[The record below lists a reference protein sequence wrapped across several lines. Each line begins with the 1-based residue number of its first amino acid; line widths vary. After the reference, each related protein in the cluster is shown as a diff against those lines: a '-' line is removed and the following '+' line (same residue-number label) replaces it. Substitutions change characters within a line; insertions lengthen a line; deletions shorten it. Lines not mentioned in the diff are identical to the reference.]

1 MFFLSSKCFVLSLAR
16 SELTIPTM
24 LLSWDCFCIRWM
36 WSFPPELGWGLG
48 NGWGLGCRRLLNSEN
63 LRSPKTTR
71 RISRVYDHP
80 FQQTRI
86 GEDHHWCRHVKA
98 TVASLFLVRPGAPS
112 SVLAPIVAMP
122 GAPSSVLA
130 PRALGCLRCYVSAR
144 RRPSIPRNE
153 CIL

>member
-1 MFFLSSKCFVLSLAR
+1 MPGAPSSVLAPIVAMPGAPSSVLAP
-16 SELTIPTM
+16 I
-24 LLSWDCFCIRWM
+24 
-36 WSFPPELGWGLG
+36 
-48 NGWGLGCRRLLNSEN
+48 
-63 LRSPKTTR
+63 
-71 RISRVYDHP
+71 
-80 FQQTRI
+80 
-86 GEDHHWCRHVKA
+86 
-98 TVASLFLVRPGAPS
+98 VAMPGAPS